1 MLSLLYLT
9 IKDSI
14 LPDEAGAGVAAGP
27 TSDWGFAVDDKDDE
41 NDDYEY
47 ENDEFEDVDE
57 NEVPVQNKN
66 VGSVKVIFFFN
77 L

>member
-1 MLSLLYLT
+1 M

-27 TSDWGFAVDDKDDE
+27 TSDWGFALDDKDDE

-57 NEVPVQNKN
+57 NEVPVLNKN
-66 VGSVKVIFFFN
+66 VGSVKVN
-77 L
+77 LLF